1 MYPRKKKKNKK
12 RNIQKNKN
20 KNIKLSRPYTH
31 EKGQNT
37 AVGYQEPNSFVGLVI
52 SAKK

>member
-1 MYPRKKKKNKK
+1 MYPRKKKINE
-12 RNIQKNKN
+12 ISPKN
-20 KNIKLSRPYTH
+20 KNIKLFRPYTH

-52 SAKK
+52 SAKQ